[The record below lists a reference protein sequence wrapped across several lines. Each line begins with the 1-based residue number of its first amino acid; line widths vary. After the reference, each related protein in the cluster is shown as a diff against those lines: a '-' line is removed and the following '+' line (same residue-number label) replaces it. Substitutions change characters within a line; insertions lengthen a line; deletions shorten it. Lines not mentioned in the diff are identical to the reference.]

1 MRVLCRGNAQA
12 LRQSRPQPTETKEGR
27 CAACEYCTSC
37 TERAGDAP
45 ALKTHQSLNTMD
57 QTPPRVVIHE
67 CTGAQVPAPAS
78 AEHPLVSR
86 PLNEPTHQHPLK
98 RCSRCWDSRWY
109 TGTYAGD
116 RTQRPGRWISMF
128 TGRQDHHASSEE
140 GETIKPHSL
149 HSSRDRQRER
159 EREREEE
166 RGKEKEAGGQGGR
179 HARREMG
186 LIKSSHLLN
195 VWDKRFGG

>member
-1 MRVLCRGNAQA
+1 
-12 LRQSRPQPTETKEGR
+12 
-27 CAACEYCTSC
+27 
-37 TERAGDAP
+37 
-45 ALKTHQSLNTMD
+45 
-57 QTPPRVVIHE
+57 
-67 CTGAQVPAPAS
+67 
-78 AEHPLVSR
+78 
-86 PLNEPTHQHPLK
+86 
-98 RCSRCWDSRWY
+98 
-109 TGTYAGD
+109 
-116 RTQRPGRWISMF
+116 MF
-128 TGRQDHHASSEE
+128 TGRQDHHARSEE
-140 GETIKPHSL
+140 GESIKPHSL